1 MAAAIAQAARWLAD
15 AGYEIVDERTPGFTR
30 AYELWFEMQ
39 LPEFREYLL
48 PLIEKEGDQGIRT
61 AVRFMLE
68 NVPARDALP
77 YMKALAE
84 RARLVRDWTAFLD
97 RVPLVLA
104 PVSTVPAYEQGFD
117 VESAAR
123 TALVWRECATLMA
136 IPVLGL
142 PAAVVAFSVA
152 AGLPIGV
159 QLIAPRFREDWC
171 LDAAA
176 AIEARAGVPTPID
189 PTW

>member
-1 MAAAIAQAARWLAD
+1 
-15 AGYEIVDERTPGFTR
+15 
-30 AYELWFEMQ
+30 MQ

-48 PLIEKEGDQGIRT
+48 PLIEKEGDEGIRT

-68 NVPARDALP
+68 NLPSRDALP

-104 PVSTVPAYEQGFD
+104 PVSSVPVYEQGFD

-123 TALVWRECATLMA
+123 TAAVWRECATLMA

-142 PAAVVAFSVA
+142 PAAVV
-152 AGLPIGV
+152 PIGV
-159 QLIAPRFREDWC
+159 ADGLPVGVQLVGPRFREDWC

-176 AIEARAGVPTPID
+176 AIEARAGVQTPVD
-189 PTW
+189 PLW